1 MTKNVKNGVLAKR
14 PKRVKKGGFWGPG
27 AGGARGA
34 PGAPG
39 RPPGGGGVPGGVRAE
54 ADFIVIFS
62 MI

>member
-1 MTKNVKNGVLAKR
+1 MNNVKNGVFAKR

-27 AGGARGA
+27 AGA